1 MLYRILIRN
10 QLEVRGHRIAW
21 FSWLLTLLY
30 DLRQS
35 RLYRATGMWTSEAG
49 GHNKDLD
56 GIIVYLRD
64 HILISGITMDNNED
78 DVTR

>member
-1 MLYRILIRN
+1 
-10 QLEVRGHRIAW
+10 
-21 FSWLLTLLY
+21 
-30 DLRQS
+30 
-35 RLYRATGMWTSEAG
+35 MWTSEAG